1 MVDLSKSIK
10 GSFFYAQK
18 QKEVIIIIKF
28 KQMENG
34 YYLFTY
40 ESNGVTL
47 QRVFSDPMETV
58 DIKELKPVEKS
69 TFSIEIDI

>member
-1 MVDLSKSIK
+1 
-10 GSFFYAQK
+10 
-18 QKEVIIIIKF
+18 
-28 KQMENG
+28 MENG

-40 ESNGVTL
+40 ESNEITL
-47 QRVFSDPMETV
+47 QRVFAEPREAV